1 MEASWRRRGAPGMM
15 ETMIQPAMIVR
26 QSPFIFIQRIAVA
39 EFVFSVLLLLTTA
52 STATESYETSGAGD
66 VISFPLL
73 LAVVITLLQV
83 LIIAVTFVSW
93 YFPAYRLAPAAIL
106 RKGSPFAQERTLV
119 ETAAIGKVAVKEGW
133 LARQLGY
140 GSLHLF
146 DRNGLDVGAIKNVQD
161 PETLANQVRALIQD
175 EPALPALLAAPAPAL
190 ITAGEGDHVEFKA
203 SLMWDYR
210 KQSVNKEL
218 YEPVMKNLVAFMNA
232 EGGILLIGV
241 ADEGDILGLEPDMK
255 TLRKPGVDGFENV
268 FNVAFGNM
276 VGMEYRPFVTLE
288 FPTVQE
294 KTICA
299 VKVRPSTHPAYLRY
313 QGKEDFYLRTG
324 NSSNALTTS
333 KAIQYIQSRFDW

>member
-1 MEASWRRRGAPGMM
+1 MIGR
-15 ETMIQPAMIVR
+15 MIQPTTVVR
-26 QSPFIFIQRIAVA
+26 QSPFIFIQRIVVA
-39 EFVFSVLLLLTTA
+39 EFLFSVLLLLTTA
-52 STATESYETSGAGD
+52 STATESYESSGAGD

-73 LAVVITLLQV
+73 LALIFTAVQVVIIV
-83 LIIAVTFVSW
+83 ATFVSW

-106 RKGSPFAQERTLV
+106 RKSSPFAQERTLT
-119 ETAAIGKVAVKEGW
+119 ETSTIGKVSIKEGW

-140 GSLHLF
+140 GSVSLF
-146 DRNGLDVGAIKNVQD
+146 DRAGQEVAKLKNVHD
-161 PETLANQVRALIQD
+161 PEIVANQVRGLMQD
-175 EPALPALLAAPAPAL
+175 EPALPALFDAPPAAL
-190 ITAGEGDHVEFKA
+190 IATGEGDHVEFKA

-276 VGMEYRPFVTLE
+276 VGMEYRPFVTLD

-299 VKVRPSTHPAYLRY
+299 IKVRPSTHPAYLRY

-333 KAIQYIQSRFDW
+333 KAIQYIQSRFDRQ